1 MYINHV
7 QLYGNLTKDIEV
19 KSTPSGQSVA
29 SFSMATNRTWV
40 KDGKK
45 QEQAEFHNVV
55 VWGKQAETCAQW
67 LKKGSPLLVEGRL
80 QTRVWTA
87 KDNTKR
93 YTTEVVAE
101 RVQFGPKSGN
111 AAPKAEE
118 QAQDMPFPEEEGIQA
133 EDLAF

>member
-1 MYINHV
+1 MYINKV

-19 KSTPSGQSVA
+19 KATPSGQSVA
-29 SFSMATNRTWV
+29 SFSMATNRSWV
-40 KDGKK
+40 GKDGKK
-45 QEQAEFHNVV
+45 QEQAEFHNIV

-80 QTRVWTA
+80 QTRAWTA
-87 KDNTKR
+87 NDNTKR

-101 RVQFGPKSGN
+101 RIQFGPRSGN

-118 QAQDMPFPEEEGIQA
+118 PADMPFPEEEGVQA
-133 EDLAF
+133 EDFPL